1 MKKIY
6 IRDDSHTL
14 SVDDLPSQTNPDVRW
29 VHRFPPRER
38 SYWVRPGPP
47 RKKRP
52 R

>member
-1 MKKIY
+1 MRKIY
-6 IRDDSHTL
+6 IGGSHSL
-14 SVDDLPSQTNPDVRW
+14 SVDDAPSGKTPGLRYVLR
-29 VHRFPPRER
+29 RPPRDP